1 MKQRQNRQQK
11 DENNNYSFEKILK
24 SDKLLIRLI
33 KRKETQINEVRNERY
48 HRNTKDDK
56 ILQKITCQQ
65 IRQPRA
71 NR

>member
-48 HRNTKDDK
+48 HRNTKDK
-56 ILQKITCQQ
+56 IFQKITCQQ

-71 NR
+71 NG